1 MTTTTKGKTM
11 PQKSLSDLSPNARDL
26 TIASLNWSEQY
37 WNEEGALLALG
48 SNKETAHL
56 SVRNSIWFAL
66 GLFLRNENNDI
77 SRANRIIHA
86 VIDQQFDEPGTLYHG
101 TYYRYV
107 GEPHPPE
114 NPTTWKDFDPN
125 WRQFIGTVLAIIREE
140 YSQCLSPDLPQKIDR
155 SIQLAIEGEP
165 TDRCPPSYTN
175 IALMKAALMTWAG
188 HRYNRTDWMQTG
200 EDFAHA
206 VYDLFTQHGTF
217 DEYNSPTYY
226 GVNFYALA
234 LWRLYAH
241 SDKLAQWGTEIE
253 TILWRDVAQYY
264 HADLK
269 NMCGP
274 FTRSYGMDM
283 PNYGALLGMSI
294 WLGIGRDQAPFP
306 NESGFFDHCAD
317 FVYGPCFGISE
328 TRIPEDILHHFTTF
342 SGERQFEKRISQIPD
357 RVVTAYLGPNI
368 MIGAEATPLEGDP
381 KNTFYKLTDQFHP
394 ATIHWQLP
402 NGKTAWMRL
411 RHIGAI
417 NAHATKGHLN
427 ITGKIEPDLLE
438 KHGDNHQNFIFQF
451 NIPDTVSTDAFQSNN
466 WHLPGLSITIKTDI
480 PAPQIERD
488 ENIINVRYR
497 IPNQTKMPNF
507 ILELI

>member
-1 MTTTTKGKTM
+1 M
-11 PQKSLSDLSPNARDL
+11 PLKSLSDLSPNAQNL
-26 TIASLNWSEQY
+26 TTASLNWSEQY
-37 WNEEGALLALG
+37 WNEKGALLALG
-48 SNKETAHL
+48 SDPQTAHL

-77 SRANRIIHA
+77 TRANRIIHA
-86 VIDQQFDEPGTLYHG
+86 VIDNQFDEPGTLYHG

-140 YSQCLSPDLPQKIDR
+140 YSDYLSDDLPQKIDQ

-188 HRYNRTDWMQTG
+188 HRYDRTDWTQTG
-200 EDFAHA
+200 ETFAQA

-253 TILWRDVAQYY
+253 TTLWRDVAQSY

-294 WLGIGRDQAPFP
+294 WLGMGRNQAPFP
-306 NESGFFDHCAD
+306 NESGFFDHCSD
-317 FVYGPCFGISE
+317 FCYGPCFGLAE
-328 TRIPEDILHHFTTF
+328 TLIPDDVLPHFTTF
-342 SGERQFEKRISQIPD
+342 SGERQLKNRISQTPD
-357 RVVTAYLGPNI
+357 RVVTAYLGDNI
-368 MIGAEATPLEGDP
+368 MIGAEATPLDGDP
-381 KNTFYKLTDQFHP
+381 QSTFYKLTDQFHP
-394 ATIHWQLP
+394 ATIHWKLP
-402 NGKTAWMRL
+402 NGKVAWMRL
-411 RHIGAI
+411 RHMGAI
-417 NAHATKGHLN
+417 NAQAEKSRLS
-427 ITGKIEPDLLE
+427 ITGKIEPELLE

-451 NIPDTVSTDAFQSNN
+451 NIPDNISAESFKSDH
-466 WHLPGLSITIKTDI
+466 WDLPGLSIYIRTDI
-480 PAPQIERD
+480 PNPQIEQD
-488 ENIINVRYR
+488 GNLIEICYQV
-497 IPNQTKMPNF
+497 PDHMKSPHFT
-507 ILELI
+507 LEIQ

>member
-1 MTTTTKGKTM
+1 M
-11 PQKSLSDLSPNARDL
+11 PLKSLSDLSPNAQNL
-26 TIASLNWSEQY
+26 TTASLNWSEQY
-37 WNEEGALLALG
+37 WNEKGALLALG
-48 SNKETAHL
+48 SDPQTAHL

-77 SRANRIIHA
+77 TRANRIIHA
-86 VIDQQFDEPGTLYHG
+86 VIDNQFDEPGTLYHG

-140 YSQCLSPDLPQKIDR
+140 YSDYLSDDLPQKIDQ

-188 HRYNRTDWMQTG
+188 HRYDRTDWTQTG
-200 EDFAHA
+200 ETFAQA

-253 TILWRDVAQYY
+253 TTLWRDVAQSY

-294 WLGIGRDQAPFP
+294 WLGMGRNQAPFP
-306 NESGFFDHCAD
+306 NESGFFDHCSD
-317 FVYGPCFGISE
+317 FCYGPCFGLAE
-328 TRIPEDILHHFTTF
+328 TLIPDDVLPHFTTF
-342 SGERQFEKRISQIPD
+342 SGERQLKKRISQTPD
-357 RVVTAYLGPNI
+357 RVVTAYLTDNL
-368 MIGAEATPLEGDP
+368 MIGAEATPLDGDP
-381 KNTFYKLTDQFHP
+381 QNTFYKLTDQFHP
-394 ATIHWQLP
+394 ATIHWKLP
-402 NGKTAWMRL
+402 NGKVAWMRL
-411 RHIGAI
+411 RHMGAI
-417 NAHATKGHLN
+417 NAQAEKSRLS
-427 ITGKIEPDLLE
+427 ITGKIEPELLE
-438 KHGDNHQNFIFQF
+438 KHGDDHQNFIFQF
-451 NIPDTVSTDAFQSNN
+451 NIPDNISAENFKSDH
-466 WHLPGLSITIKTDI
+466 WDLPGLSITIKTDI
-480 PAPQIERD
+480 PNPQIEQD
-488 ENIINVRYR
+488 GNLIEICYQV
-497 IPNQTKMPNF
+497 PDHMKSPHFT
-507 ILELI
+507 LEIQ

>member
-1 MTTTTKGKTM
+1 M
-11 PQKSLSDLSPNARDL
+11 PPKSLSDLSPNARNL

-48 SNKETAHL
+48 SSAQTAHL

-66 GLFLRNENNDI
+66 GLFLRNEKGDI

-86 VIDQQFDEPGTLYHG
+86 VIDNQFDEPGTLFHG

-107 GEPHPPE
+107 GEPHPPK

-125 WRQFIGTVLAIIREE
+125 WRQFIGTVLAVIREE
-140 YSQCLSPDLPQKIDR
+140 YTDWLTGDLTKRIDR

-165 TDRCPPSYTN
+165 VDRCPPSYTN
-175 IALMKAALMTWAG
+175 IALMKAVLMTWAG
-188 HRYNRTDWMQTG
+188 HRYHRADWMQKG
-200 EDFAHA
+200 EAFALA
-206 VYDLFTQHGTF
+206 VHGLFTAHGTF

-241 SDKLAQWGTEIE
+241 SDKLAQWGSDMEAG
-253 TILWRDVAQYY
+253 LWRDVAQSY
-264 HADLK
+264 HADLQ

-283 PNYGALLGMSI
+283 PHYGALLGMSI

-306 NESGFFDHCAD
+306 NEPGHFDHCHD
-317 FVYGPCFGISE
+317 FVYGPCFGLAE
-328 TRIPEDILHHFTTF
+328 TRIPEDVRHHFTAF
-342 SGERQFEKRISQIPD
+342 SGEHQIEKRISQVPD
-357 RVVTAYLGPNI
+357 RVVTAYLGKNI
-368 MIGAEATPLEGDP
+368 MIGAEATPLDGDP

-394 ATIHWQLP
+394 ATVHWKMP
-402 NGKTAWMRL
+402 GGKTAWMRL

-417 NAHATKGHLN
+417 QAHASQGHLDVA
-427 ITGKIEPDLLE
+427 GKIEPELLE
-438 KHGDNHQNFIFQF
+438 KYGDTHQTFSYQF
-451 NIPDTVSTDAFQSNN
+451 YIPAEVSAKSFGQDT
-466 WHLPGLSITIKTDI
+466 WLLPGLTMTVKTELPDPDISVDGHLITVCYHTPLGVLRPHFAFEI
-480 PAPQIERD
+480 
-488 ENIINVRYR
+488 V
-497 IPNQTKMPNF
+497 
-507 ILELI
+507 